1 MDPEGKSMN
10 SRWNFETFSCREES
24 GRVGDEELAV
34 VALFA
39 NEDLKLW

>member
-1 MDPEGKSMN
+1 MDPKGNSMN
-10 SRWNFETFSCREES
+10 SRWNFETFSSREEL